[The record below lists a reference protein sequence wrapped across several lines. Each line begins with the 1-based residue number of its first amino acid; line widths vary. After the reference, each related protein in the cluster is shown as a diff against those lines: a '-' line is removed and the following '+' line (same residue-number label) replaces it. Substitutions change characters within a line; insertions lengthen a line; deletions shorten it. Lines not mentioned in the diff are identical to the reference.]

1 MENVGNNLRMVFI
14 TLSTKEEVQCYL
26 NDNALLILIETMEDP
41 SVRGNIFNVSENIIV
56 NVNHIVKIFV
66 TE

>member
-1 MENVGNNLRMVFI
+1 MENVGNNLKMVFI
-14 TLSTKEEVQCYL
+14 TLSTKEEVQCHL
-26 NDNALLILIETMEDP
+26 NDNSLLILIETMEDP
-41 SVRGNIFNVSENIIV
+41 IIHGNIFNVSENIIV

>member
-1 MENVGNNLRMVFI
+1 MENVGNNLKMVFI

-26 NDNALLILIETMEDP
+26 NDNSLLILIETMEDP
-41 SVRGNIFNVSENIIV
+41 LVRGNIFNVSENIIV

>member
-1 MENVGNNLRMVFI
+1 MENVGNDLTMVFI
-14 TLSTKEEVQCYL
+14 TLSTKEEVQCHL
-26 NDNALLILIETMEDP
+26 NENELLILIETMEDP
-41 SVRGNIFNVSENIIV
+41 SVRGNIFNVSENTIV

>member
-26 NDNALLILIETMEDP
+26 NDNSLLILIETMEDP